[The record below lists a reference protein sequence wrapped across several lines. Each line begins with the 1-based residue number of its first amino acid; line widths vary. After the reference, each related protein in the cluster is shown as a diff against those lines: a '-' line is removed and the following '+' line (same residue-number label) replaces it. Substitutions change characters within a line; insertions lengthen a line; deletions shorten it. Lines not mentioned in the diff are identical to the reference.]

1 MISVIRMKKIMALT
15 ALVLMLS
22 LGYIQ
27 LISAQTAANPAVPEF
42 TAKYVSAIYNDG
54 ALVQNSSL
62 VITIINQPFTPFT
75 YKNGFTATVFYDIQI
90 GYHLTSDEA
99 YSEVDGYPAQVD
111 SNYTTITLPLANNTI
126 QMPATYLTL
135 GSKTLEIDSPVSIQV
150 QTRIGYIVPDI
161 NSYPK
166 TAFVFRGELSEWSS
180 AQTITLNQLSDLP
193 SPSVPEFSWLVVLPL
208 LLSSFSIALLVGHR
222 KTQKA

>member
-1 MISVIRMKKIMALT
+1 MKKTLALT
-15 ALVLMLS
+15 ALILMLF

-27 LISAQTAANPAVPEF
+27 LTSAQTTANPAVPEF
-42 TAKYVSAIYNDG
+42 TLKYVSASYNEG

-62 VITIINQPFTPFT
+62 VITITNQPLTPFT
-75 YKNGFTATVFYDIQI
+75 YQNGFTATAFYDIQI
-90 GYHLTSDEA
+90 GYHLMSDEA
-99 YSEVDGYPAQVD
+99 FTEVEGYPAQVD
-111 SNYTTITLPLANNTI
+111 SNYTTITLPLVNNTI

-166 TAFVFRGELSEWSS
+166 TAFVFRGELSGWSS
-180 AQTITLNQLSDLP
+180 AQTITLNQQSSLP
-193 SPSVPEFSWLVVLPL
+193 SPSIPEFSWLTILPIL
-208 LLSSFSIALLVGHR
+208 LTIPLAVATVR
-222 KTQKA
+222 KRLQRNV